1 MIEAKVFLKFP
12 GVFSFFQSRR
22 GQAENICGLN
32 VTRGNGVDC
41 DKVERVGPDKENSCS
56 QLQLII
62 ARQLGISDASILRK
76 ARKLD
81 IFINPPDF

>member
-1 MIEAKVFLKFP
+1 M
-12 GVFSFFQSRR
+12 
-22 GQAENICGLN
+22 
-32 VTRGNGVDC
+32 DC